1 MELIE
6 QVSKKMEKDGL
17 SMNKFGYLLG
27 FSQAYICK
35 LLHGKRRITKN
46 VEVKFKDYVDG
57 KYDGIEIPRH
67 TVDREQKIYLQ
78 GYRQA
83 IKDMKE
89 FIELKKDWMLSANSK
104 QSRC

>member
-1 MELIE
+1 M
-6 QVSKKMEKDGL
+6 
-17 SMNKFGYLLG
+17 
-27 FSQAYICK
+27 
-35 LLHGKRRITKN
+35 
-46 VEVKFKDYVDG
+46 DG

-89 FIELKKDWMLSANSK
+89 FIELKKTECYANSK
-104 QSRC
+104 QSKTKNCMYLKFTTK